1 MEKNICAAIRVER
14 IDKNRTVQDDPNKT
28 ALNAA
33 TELHETPLPPEL
45 RISRKNR
52 IFIIVASLL
61 ALFLGAL
68 DALVMG
74 AAMPSIVAQL
84 GGLHL
89 YSWAF
94 SAYLLSRAVAL
105 PIFGKLCDLYSN
117 KKLFN
122 VSICVFLA
130 GSILAGISR
139 DMTQLIFSR
148 AVQGVGAG
156 GCFALTYIILSDISS
171 PENRGKMMSIASF
184 VWGVASVLGPTMGG
198 FIVNYFSWRWIFFI
212 NIPVGA
218 VSLLGIFL
226 YLIETREKRKEV
238 SIDYLGV
245 LTLSTTILAL
255 LTAFLLAGRNYDW
268 LSFQIVGLFVITAGA
283 GFAFYHVEKR
293 AKEPILS
300 IDFFKVRGYSVG
312 NGAAFFASFAI
323 FSLSSFS
330 PLFIQG
336 ALGKTPAQLGLAM
349 VPLGLGWS
357 FGALF
362 CGQLVNW
369 MGKRTASILGGVL
382 LVVGSAVTLSF
393 SPATSLTLCSI
404 VLAVAGLGMGFV
416 SIATLLLVQNS
427 VDISNLGIATAS
439 HQFTRTLGGTIG
451 IGISGSLVTVTFLN
465 ALDKVMSF
473 DLRQK
478 IDPALFSQI
487 QQNVENIF
495 RPEIQR
501 LLSTDVQQAIQEA
514 VGHGVMPMFWASLL
528 SSMVCLV
535 FSIMLP
541 RFD

>member
-1 MEKNICAAIRVER
+1 MGKDPIITA
-14 IDKNRTVQDDPNKT
+14 QDAD
-28 ALNAA
+28 
-33 TELHETPLPPEL
+33 TEHLEVPLPPEL
-45 RISRKNR
+45 LISRKNR

-74 AAMPSIVAQL
+74 AAMPSIVAHL

-105 PIFGKLCDLYSN
+105 PVFGKLCDLYSS

-122 VSICVFLA
+122 VSICIFLA
-130 GSILAGISR
+130 GSVLAGLSR
-139 DMTQLIFSR
+139 DMTQLILSR
-148 AVQGVGAG
+148 ALQGIGAG
-156 GCFALTYIILSDISS
+156 GNFALTYIVLSDISS

-184 VWGVASVLGPTMGG
+184 VWGVASVLGPTIGG
-198 FIVNYFSWRWIFFI
+198 FIVNYFSWQWIFFI

-218 VSLLGIFL
+218 VSLLGIFF
-226 YLIETREKRKEV
+226 YLIETREKREEV
-238 SIDYLGV
+238 SIDYLGI

-255 LTAFLLAGRNYDW
+255 LTAFLLAGRSYDW
-268 LSFQIVGLFVITAGA
+268 LSFQIVGLFVITAGV
-283 GFAFYHVEKR
+283 GFAFFHVEKR
-293 AKEPILS
+293 AKEPVIS
-300 IDFFKVRGYSVG
+300 MDFFRLKGFRMG

-336 ALGKTPAQLGLAM
+336 ALGKTPAQLGVAM

-362 CGQLVNW
+362 CGQLVNLL
-369 MGKRTASILGGVL
+369 GKRTATILGGVL
-382 LVVGSAVTLSF
+382 LAAGNVATLWF
-393 SPATSLTLCSI
+393 SSETSLIVCSMT
-404 VLAVAGLGMGFV
+404 LAVAGLGMGFV

-427 VDISNLGIATAS
+427 VDASNLGIATAS

-451 IGISGSLVTVTFLN
+451 IGISGSLVTARFLN
-465 ALDKVMSF
+465 TLEKVMSF

-487 QQNVENIF
+487 QQNIENIF
-495 RPEIQR
+495 RPEIQT
-501 LLSTDVQQAIQEA
+501 LLSTDVRQALEEA

-528 SSMVCLV
+528 AAMVCLLLS
-535 FSIMLP
+535 FMLP
-541 RFD
+541 RSG